1 MHMNFRN
8 RLRVPCIAFALT
20 PCLAAAHHGQ
30 DFLLVESPAVPH
42 PGSVYLIA
50 DAHAAISGDAEEQ
63 ASFEPALLFGVT
75 PRIAFELH
83 AHSEKLEGE
92 SWAYEATAPSI
103 HLLLTDPEKESG
115 PKVGLSAEYEIASED
130 GEPNNTEVRLSVE
143 SGSGQNKWA
152 GNLIASREQ
161 GGSTELGVALGF
173 RRQIRAGVALGAEGQ
188 GSFERAE
195 GAQLLATTYFEK
207 EAFGTFKIGLGGQRI
222 PDGDFEPALHLGL
235 VLRVH

>member
-1 MHMNFRN
+1 MNFRN
-8 RLRVPCIAFALT
+8 NFRVLCVAFVLA

-42 PGSVYLIA
+42 PGSAYLIA
-50 DAHAAISGDAEEQ
+50 NAQAAISDDAEEQ

-103 HLLLTDPEKESG
+103 HLLLTDPENEAG
-115 PKVGLSAEYEIASED
+115 PKVGMSAEFEFASEAGAPD
-130 GEPNNTEVRLSVE
+130 NSEVRLSVE
-143 SGSGQNKWA
+143 NDRGQNKWA

-173 RRQIRAGVALGAEGQ
+173 RHQIRAGFALGAEGQ
-188 GSFERAE
+188 GSFEHAQ

-222 PDGDFEPALHLGL
+222 QDGAFEPAIHLGL